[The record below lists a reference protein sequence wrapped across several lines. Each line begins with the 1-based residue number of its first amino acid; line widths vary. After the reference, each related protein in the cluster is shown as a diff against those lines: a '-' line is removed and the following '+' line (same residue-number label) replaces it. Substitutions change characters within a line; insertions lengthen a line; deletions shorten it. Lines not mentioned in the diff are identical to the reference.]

1 MLEVVGGETFVE
13 GNVWGKKT
21 FARIFFPGEWEE
33 GREIF
38 LKKNRR
44 NNVCE
49 REYLEE
55 LAFVTRS
62 VRVSE
67 NVCVMEYSAEGNVC
81 DEEKCTGEGKR
92 LEGKEGIL
100 EKPFLEREM
109 EREGKVRIKTS
120 E

>member
-1 MLEVVGGETFVE
+1 MLEAVGGRNVCGGEDLGEENVCEDFFSGGVGGGE
-13 GNVWGKKT
+13 GN
-21 FARIFFPGEWEE
+21 FSE
-33 GREIF
+33 
-38 LKKNRR
+38 KNRR

-109 EREGKVRIKTS
+109 ERERKVRIKTS

>member
-1 MLEVVGGETFVE
+1 M
-13 GNVWGKKT
+13 
-21 FARIFFPGEWEE
+21 
-33 GREIF
+33 
-38 LKKNRR
+38 
-44 NNVCE
+44 
-49 REYLEE
+49 EE
-55 LAFVTRS
+55 LAFVARN

-81 DEEKCTGEGKR
+81 DEKNKCTGEGKH